1 MYKQYILILYHIA
14 FVKKNKILTLNA
26 YIEMKTLKH
35 FLNYNAIVYLS
46 LIKMKI
52 YSEAGC
58 PIDRCMMYM
67 HILLQLKLNALI

>member
-1 MYKQYILILYHIA
+1 
-14 FVKKNKILTLNA
+14 
-26 YIEMKTLKH
+26 MKTLKH